1 MAKNKQQ
8 KKKERE
14 KRVAQKK
21 IAAAAKRRTQKK
33 ATTESQQTVSGRPRV
48 MGASAPKNQPVVSN
62 KKNTFTQRR
71 SGG

>member
-21 IAAAAKRRTQKK
+21 IAAAKKRSSEK
-33 ATTESQQTVSGRPRV
+33 ATKESQQSIPGRSRV
-48 MGASAPKNQPVVSN
+48 MGVAAPKTKPVVTN